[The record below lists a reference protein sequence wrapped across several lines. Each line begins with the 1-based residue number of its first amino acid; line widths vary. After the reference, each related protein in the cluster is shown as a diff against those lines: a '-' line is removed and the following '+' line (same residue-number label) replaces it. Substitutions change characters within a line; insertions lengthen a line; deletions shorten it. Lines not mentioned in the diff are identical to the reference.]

1 MKDRITSA
9 LKTWITLWPD
19 IWAAP
24 IALVGLW
31 LSYYFLTWIDPTIG
45 TFDMG
50 TLQALL
56 FTVVILVV
64 LNAVV
69 FLGIEHNDKALW
81 EYYKRG
87 FDSRNEAVT
96 TDKSDEQ
103 DFINITAWQRLK
115 LLYFWRA
122 FLFVLGVVIFVNLI

>member
-1 MKDRITSA
+1 MNRIKSS

-31 LSYYFLTWIDPTIG
+31 LSYYILTWMDPTVG

-64 LNAVV
+64 LNTVA
-69 FLGIEHNDKALW
+69 FLGIEHNDKNLW
-81 EYYKRG
+81 EYYKRKY
-87 FDSRNEAVT
+87 DIRNEPVT
-96 TDKSDEQ
+96 TEHSDER
-103 DFINITAWQRLK
+103 DFNHLTPWQRIA

-122 FLFVLGVVIFVNLI
+122 FLLSLGAVIFIHLI